1 MSSTYVRDPRTG
13 VVINTDDSQYKAIL
27 AERQLRKQSR
37 DLQNQIDNLHKDMS
51 EIRNLLV
58 QVVNGINNGQNGS

>member
-1 MSSTYVRDPRTG
+1 MINTYVRDPHTG

-27 AERQLRKQSR
+27 ADRQLRKQSR
-37 DLQNQIDNLHKDMS
+37 DLQNQIDSLNKDMS

-58 QVVNGINNGQNGS
+58 QVVNGINNGQTGS

>member
-27 AERQLRKQSR
+27 ADRQLRKQSR
-37 DLQNQIDNLHKDMS
+37 DLQNQIDNLNKDMS

-58 QVVNGINNGQNGS
+58 QVVNGINNGQIGS

>member
-1 MSSTYVRDPRTG
+1 MSSSYIRDPRTG
-13 VVINTDDSQYKAIL
+13 VVINTDDSHYKAIL
-27 AERQLRKQSR
+27 ADRQLRKQSS
-37 DLQNQIDNLHKDMS
+37 DLQNQINNLNKDMA